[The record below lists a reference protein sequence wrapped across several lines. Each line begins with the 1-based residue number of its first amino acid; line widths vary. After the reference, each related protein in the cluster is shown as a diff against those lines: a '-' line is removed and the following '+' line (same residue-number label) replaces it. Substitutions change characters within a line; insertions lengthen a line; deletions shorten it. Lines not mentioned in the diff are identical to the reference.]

1 LRLVVPPTLFVALAY
16 PWITLAHFLFPP
28 MMAYGV
34 VAGGMFGYI
43 CYDMTHYYVHHAKV
57 IPFHF
62 TEMKKYHLAHHY
74 KDFEAGYGITSK
86 FWDYVFKTVLTYN

>member
-1 LRLVVPPTLFVALAY
+1 MAY
-16 PWITLAHFLFPP
+16 PWISLAHFLFPP

-57 IPFHF
+57 ISFHF
-62 TEMKKYHLAHHY
+62 TDMKKYHLAHHY

>member
-1 LRLVVPPTLFVALAY
+1 MPPALLVVLAY
-16 PWITLAHFLFPP
+16 PWITLAHMLFPSS
-28 MMAYGV
+28 AAFAV
-34 VAGGMFGYI
+34 VAGGMFGYV

-62 TEMKKYHLAHHY
+62 KEMKKYHLAHHY

-86 FWDYVFKTVLTYN
+86 FWDYVFSTVLTY